1 MQTTS
6 PPERPASPSGP
17 PALVIGA
24 ILVTVGLILLV
35 AQLTDFALGDLG
47 WPLWIVSVG
56 AVLLVLGLTVLGER
70 GLVVAGTIVGTI
82 GLILLYQD
90 ATGHWESWAYAW
102 TLIPAASGLGLV
114 LWGVRSRSGSEIHA
128 GTWGLLGGLGFFAV
142 AFLFFEGI
150 IGLSGDRLPIADWV
164 LPVVVIGI
172 GVVVLVRGLIQR
184 GDAEAG

>member
-24 ILVTVGLILLV
+24 ILVVIGLILLV
-35 AQLTDFALGDLG
+35 AQLADFALGDLE
-47 WPLWIVSVG
+47 WPFWIVAVG
-56 AVLLVLGLTVLGER
+56 AVLLVLGLTVVGER
-70 GLVVAGTIVGTI
+70 GLVIAGTIVTTV

-102 TLIPAASGLGLV
+102 ALLPAASGLGLA
-114 LWGVRSRSGSEIHA
+114 LWGLRSGSGSEFRA
-128 GTWGLLGGLGFFAV
+128 GTWGLLGGLAFFAV

-172 GVVVLVRGLIQR
+172 GVVILARGLMQR
-184 GDAEAG
+184 GPTVE